1 MKSLQKIVSL
11 ALFLSLVLAVPA
23 FAESVEAIQIDWSDA
38 LEQSFVDA
46 GYSGTWYTL
55 NDLGCQLI
63 IPEGHVQQELS
74 EEDIANEYVYWFS
87 NEEIGGSIEVF
98 DSYIEG
104 CPDLLHLGSSL
115 QNQYPDR
122 LLQYA
127 YINGA
132 AAIINGVEEYDI
144 VNVIFDLGDSRFAQ
158 IMFSPMSKANSL
170 LTACIASIQFNLDE

>member
-23 FAESVEAIQIDWSDA
+23 FAESIEAVQIDWSDT

-63 IPEGHVQQELS
+63 IPEGYVQQELS

-87 NEEIGGSIEVF
+87 NAEIGGNIEVF

-115 QNQYPDR
+115 QEQHPDR

-132 AAIINGVEEYDI
+132 AAIINGTEEYDI